1 MLLWINME
9 LVREMLI
16 VNKRVVNKRVV
27 NKRVVNKTVEIQN
40 KIILM
45 TRLVTE

>member
-16 VNKRVVNKRVV
+16 VNKRVV

>member
-1 MLLWINME
+1 MLLQINME

-16 VNKRVVNKRVV
+16 VNKRVV